1 MVINMNKNSDYYYK
15 TNDFIYLD
23 NKEKLT
29 QGMISDYGYNLDSTN
44 RRTLNER
51 EFIIKSQVFINKD
64 FLNNR
69 KIK

>member
-1 MVINMNKNSDYYYK
+1 MVIYMNKNSDYYYK

-23 NKEKLT
+23 NKEKLA
-29 QGMISDYGYNLDSTN
+29 QGMISDYGYNLDSTK
-44 RRTLNER
+44 RRIFNER
-51 EFIIKSQVFINKD
+51 DFIVKSQVFVNKD